1 MPPPMC
7 DTVTIV
13 KYMHLDSPVGP
24 LTIVSGSHG
33 LESLQFGHHR
43 PDGGVEDARANA
55 EAITQLQE
63 YFSGVRQ
70 DFDLP
75 LSPEGTA
82 FQQSVWDQ
90 LRKIPFGETLSYGA
104 LARNLGMPG
113 GARAVGMA
121 NNRNPIPII
130 IPCHRVIGANG
141 ALTGYAGGLDVK
153 ARLLAL
159 EGALPTKEH
168 AATSQTRGRGTAL
181 PLAAA
186 AAL

>member
-1 MPPPMC
+1 MPPPIC
-7 DTVTIV
+7 DTVSIV
-13 KYMHLDSPVGP
+13 KYLHVDSPVGP

-33 LESLQFGHHR
+33 LKSILFGHHR
-43 PDGGVEDARANA
+43 PDGGVEDSQANE
-55 EAITQLQE
+55 EAAAQLQE
-63 YFSGVRQ
+63 YFSGERQ

-75 LSPEGTA
+75 LAPEGTA
-82 FQQSVWDQ
+82 FQRSVWDQ
-90 LRKIPFGETLSYGA
+90 LGRIRFGKTLSYGA

-153 ARLLAL
+153 AQLLTL

-168 AATSQTRGRGTAL
+168 AATSHARGRATG
-181 PLAAA
+181 LAAA
-186 AAL
+186 PAL